1 MVSKIALK
9 GQKVSNLYILDT
21 NSYTKQEKSVF
32 IPKNERKYA
41 TIAEVYKECEEN
53 LQDYLHPNISLKLSS
68 PYLDQ
73 YMSDHIFKKD
83 NKSKWID
90 KKGFK
95 NYINSSLDNKKY
107 LSSYTN
113 FVPGILPNSIK
124 FREENKKKWVDKKG
138 FIIKNAKDYL
148 IKATEEYNI
157 KHYQDLYD

>member
-1 MVSKIALK
+1 M
-9 GQKVSNLYILDT
+9 
-21 NSYTKQEKSVF
+21 F
-32 IPKNERKYA
+32 
-41 TIAEVYKECEEN
+41 
-53 LQDYLHPNISLKLSS
+53 
-68 PYLDQ
+68 
-73 YMSDHIFKKD
+73 DHIYKKD

-95 NYINSSLDNKKY
+95 NYINTSLDNKKY

-138 FIIKNAKDYL
+138 FILKNAKDYL